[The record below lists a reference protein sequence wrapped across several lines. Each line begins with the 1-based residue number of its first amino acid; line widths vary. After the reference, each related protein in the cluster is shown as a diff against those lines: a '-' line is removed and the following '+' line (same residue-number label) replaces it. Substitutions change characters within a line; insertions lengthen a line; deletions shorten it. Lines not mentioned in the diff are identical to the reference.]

1 MKHFNFYI
9 LVLLCCGIYGFA
21 QPSTC
26 TNKGE
31 LYLDGS
37 NFVGCTTVNNY
48 NIRPIPEKNPYT
60 ALPYTVIEEDGDM
73 QYVPDAGGVL
83 YRQGTD
89 LYKVANEGFVPVTL
103 PYLSSYNYP
112 DRLHELGKIIY
123 YPYDGH
129 FYEGVADGKWVQID
143 NPIYLEIL
151 PENLFLDYPAG
162 NFTYTINSEVNW
174 AIANFNNYP
183 GYTFTP
189 TTGTLNGTSVMAYPA
204 NTTIANT
211 VRTFRI
217 REVNNIITKNFTVT
231 QYYKPYF
238 AYTNI
243 KDVYGKEQSGTIP
256 SSYQKKVNP
265 GPERFFLW
273 ASSNWNFRVRVKY
286 NNAPLPQGYT
296 NTDAVNGDYDYEFQG
311 KGELWAYEY
320 QLKEN
325 RTGADRAVGLEI
337 SYKRMDG
344 SWDPWED
351 LNVKNTD
358 NTNITQAYVHT
369 TDYAA
374 RKWSTKFAGATAES
388 QDVGYVYPNSY
399 YGSQFGTET
408 TNIDNNHTLVTSYSE
423 TGVGNEAGT
432 WKLPETSDLQDLKT
446 AGFVPNRP
454 FVYTGATSGLGS
466 SLAANATYN
475 NWNAAK
481 TAFLDTTVA
490 TANKLGY
497 GNAFYLY
504 DKTGALIMM
513 PRNGMLLNGSRD
525 TNLRIIGKV
534 IAPPSSS
541 SSTTN
546 DNYYFGYVYCVSPG
560 GGRTYSEPTRYMSST
575 QTTSSYSG
583 KHNGVTIYNTIGG
596 VTDNYYNNTSN
607 NTWQEAQCR
616 ECTPSPECGSSSPVV
631 IGPWA
636 PFTCSAWVNCGNSW
650 GGSSSSVWSVRL
662 VHD

>member
-217 REVNNIITKNFTVT
+217 REVNNMIAKDFTVT

-238 AYTNI
+238 EYTNI
-243 KDVYGKEQSGTIP
+243 VDVYGKEQSGTIP
-256 SSYQKKVNP
+256 SPYQDKVNP

-273 ASSNWNFRVRVKY
+273 ASSNWNFRVRIKY
-286 NNAPLPQGYT
+286 NNAPPTGGYA
-296 NTDAVNGDYDYEFQG
+296 NIDAVNGDYDYEFQG
-311 KGELWAYEY
+311 KAELFAYEY
-320 QLKEN
+320 QIKEN
-325 RTGADRAVGLEI
+325 RTGADRSVGLEI
-337 SYKRMDG
+337 SYQRMNG
-344 SWDPWED
+344 NWDPWED
-351 LNVKNTD
+351 LNIKNTN
-358 NTNITQAYVHT
+358 NTNVMQAYVHT
-369 TDYAA
+369 SDYAT
-374 RKWSTKFAGATAES
+374 RQWSTKFAGATATS
-388 QDVGYVYPNSY
+388 QDVSYVYPNSSFS
-399 YGSQFGTET
+399 SQHGTEVSD
-408 TNIDNNHTLVTSYSE
+408 INNSHTLVTSYSE
-423 TGVGNEAGT
+423 AGAGNQAGT
-432 WKLPETSDLQDLKT
+432 WKLPEDIDLQDLKKS
-446 AGFVPNRP
+446 GFVPNRP
-454 FVYTGATSGLGS
+454 FVYNGSGYIQGALS
-466 SLAANATYN
+466 SLSPYN
-475 NWNAAK
+475 YWSTNK
-481 TAFLDTTVA
+481 TIFIDNNVQTQ
-490 TANKLGY
+490 NKLGY

-504 DKTGALIMM
+504 DKNGDLIWMPQNGIVTNSARTAGLYILGNETGS
-513 PRNGMLLNGSRD
+513 PYSNYDSYS
-525 TNLRIIGKV
+525 TNEL
-534 IAPPSSS
+534 
-541 SSTTN
+541 
-546 DNYYFGYVYCVSPG
+546 FGNVYCVLPST
-560 GGRTYSEPTRYMSST
+560 TYSQPTRQITGYST
-575 QTTSSYSG
+575 NSNYSAP
-583 KHNGVTIYNTIGG
+583 HNGVTVLNTIGNITPG
-596 VTDNYYNNTSN
+596 YYGSVYSYT
-607 NTWQEAQCR
+607 TRYAKCR
-616 ECTPSPECGSSSPVV
+616 ECTPNRQCGGGSNSV
-631 IGPWA
+631 IGPFY
-636 PFTCSAWVNCGNSW
+636 PFSCTPWTDCSDGW
-650 GGSSSSVWSVRL
+650 GGSSSYKWSVRL

>member
-89 LYKVANEGFVPVTL
+89 LYKVANEGFAPVTL

-189 TTGTLNGTSVMAYPA
+189 ATGTLNGTSVMAYPA

-358 NTNITQAYVHT
+358 NTDITQAYVNSAH
-369 TDYAA
+369 YA
-374 RKWSTKFAGATAES
+374 RSIWSQRYLGATQNS
-388 QDVGYVYPNSY
+388 GDVGFVDPSSAYNT
-399 YGSQFGTET
+399 QQGTEYFYT
-408 TNIDNNHTLVTSYSE
+408 AVTPAIVNAYSE
-423 TGVGNEAGT
+423 SGTGNEAGK
-432 WKLPETSDLQDLKT
+432 WRIPDANDLQDVKT
-446 AGFVPNRP
+446 AGFIPNRP
-454 FVYTGATSGLGS
+454 FQINSLTGTLGS
-466 SLAANATYN
+466 GVSNVYPYYT
-475 NWNAAK
+475 WNVAK
-481 TAFLDTTVA
+481 TTFLSASQV
-490 TANKLGY
+490 GY
-497 GNAFYLY
+497 GNSAYLY
-504 DKTGALIMM
+504 DK
-513 PRNGMLLNGSRD
+513 NGTIAWLPSHKSNTITYIPSSEPATTSNYSWFDGGTPGPCD
-525 TNLRIIGKV
+525 TNTWDRDYR
-534 IAPPSSS
+534 SN
-541 SSTTN
+541 TTL
-546 DNYYFGYVYCVSPG
+546 SPG
-560 GGRTYSEPTRYMSST
+560 STINRSIISSPNNLT
-575 QTTSSYSG
+575 HSVYW
-583 KHNGVTIYNTIGG
+583 
-596 VTDNYYNNTSN
+596 TDNSTSY
-607 NTWQEAQCR
+607 TRVCAQF
-616 ECTPSPECGSSSPVV
+616 
-631 IGPWA
+631 GPWGE
-636 PFTCSAWVNCGNSW
+636 CSCTAFVIN
-650 GGSSSSVWSVRL
+650 GGSSNSGSTINKYVYRL
-662 VHD
+662 VRIE